1 MPAKRNITL
10 AFPHQHP
17 VYPHVAAAMRKI
29 LAGDGLKLKVL
40 ELSTMEILSGKHAE
54 KIDIWLGGMSLS
66 NYRDDAILSW
76 FYNFDHIARAMP
88 KNEFDELE
96 HDVAHWRADQA
107 LESPCQNIGGKACSK
122 RTDPTVVP

>member
-1 MPAKRNITL
+1 
-10 AFPHQHP
+10 
-17 VYPHVAAAMRKI
+17 
-29 LAGDGLKLKVL
+29 
-40 ELSTMEILSGKHAE
+40 MEILSGKHAE

-107 LESPCQNIGGKACSK
+107 LESPCQNIGAKLVQSGQILPLFHNWLGLITLARFKECSLT
-122 RTDPTVVP
+122 RWGGLTLNQFG